1 MNKMDKKPYITIVN
15 FRNFLHY
22 SDRPV
27 IWLKL
32 YYSILDSVR
41 FYQLTAFEKWIFIGL
56 LLLAGKKENK
66 IFYETNYLN
75 AKLVNFKTE
84 KNKEETLE
92 SAIDSLKR
100 EGLIAIK
107 MLSLRYQNA
116 CLDKSRVEK
125 SRVDKNIATV
135 FTTFK
140 KINPTINY
148 GNTTQRKAIVDLIK
162 QFGFEKT
169 NGFAEFAVLI
179 HGKKYA
185 PVITTPWQLREKLS
199 ALESYYKR
207 EKPTKNKILW

>member
-1 MNKMDKKPYITIVN
+1 MENKKSYIIIN
-15 FRNFLHY
+15 DFRDFIHY
-22 SDRPV
+22 NDRPV

-41 FYQLTAFEKWIFIGL
+41 FYQLTSFEKWIFIGL
-56 LLLAGKKENK
+56 LLLASKKDNK
-66 IFYETNYLN
+66 LLYEKNFLK
-75 AKLVNFKTE
+75 AKLINFETE
-84 KNKEETLE
+84 KNKQETLE
-92 SAIDSLKR
+92 TAINSLER
-100 EGLIAIK
+100 EDLIAIK
-107 MLSLRYQNA
+107 MLSQRYQNA